1 MGSMTAEHVRDRL
14 EAAGY
19 LVVADE
25 MDEGV
30 LRAYQEETAG
40 DGVAY
45 SESWRTLSGLI
56 VIRGERVSYAEFT
69 DRVFAFWPTMT
80 PSGYESRVESLWREI
95 DKHPAT

>member
-30 LRAYQEETAG
+30 LRAYLEETAG

-56 VIRGERVSYAEFT
+56 VIRGERVSYAEFCGS
-69 DRVFAFWPTMT
+69 VFTFASTVPYA
-80 PSGYESRVESLWREI
+80 PRLQRLWATI
-95 DKHPAT
+95 KQNPAS